1 MKWADKSWF
10 CFALQQRAERSLL
23 IAKLFSG
30 LRNAQQPQGF
40 KVKALPGGS
49 ALLHPVFSCSPSEQR
64 GTTGIS
70 WTAIACNQ
78 TQTCLTYLGNRLI
91 PEVYL
96 ISLSCSL
103 IISITQLHSVTADFS
118 PAGSPSGFTATV
130 RPRHCRKLN

>member
-49 ALLHPVFSCSPSEQR
+49 ALLHPVFSCSPTVSRKAQLESAGLQSHVIKLKHASH
-64 GTTGIS
+64 TWVTG
-70 WTAIACNQ
+70 
-78 TQTCLTYLGNRLI
+78 
-91 PEVYL
+91 
-96 ISLSCSL
+96 
-103 IISITQLHSVTADFS
+103 
-118 PAGSPSGFTATV
+118 
-130 RPRHCRKLN
+130 